1 MPRTIDEGFRDFIAR
16 LTPTATE
23 QAKASSHRSTI
34 EATLKDKF
42 SMKRFFRTGSF
53 GNGTSIT
60 GYSDVDYFAEFPTDQ
75 LKQNSSSTLA
85 AVRQVLEDRFPNTGV
100 FVDCPAVAAPFGTL
114 HAEHTEIVPCD
125 YKRTTRSQPVYEIA
139 DCEGGWMEAS
149 PEAHNDWV
157 AEVDK
162 KHGNKVKPLIRFLK
176 AWKFFQN
183 VPISS
188 FYLELR
194 VTKYADGE
202 STIIYDMDVA
212 QVFRELDNAGL
223 ANMNDPLGI
232 SGSIKA
238 CRTDAK
244 KQDAISKLATAR
256 TRADKAREAQG
267 ADKTSDA
274 FYWWNLL
281 YADKFPAY
289 YR

>member
-1 MPRTIDEGFRDFIAR
+1 MPRTIDEGFRDFVTR

-23 QAKASSHRSTI
+23 QAKAGSHRSTI

-42 SMKRFFRTGSF
+42 SMQRFFRTGSF
-53 GNGTSIT
+53 GNGTSIS
-60 GYSDVDYFAEFPTDQ
+60 GYSDVDYFAQFPTDKLQ
-75 LKQNSSSTLA
+75 QNSSSTLSE
-85 AVRQVLEDRFPNTGV
+85 VRQVLENRFPNTGL

-114 HAEHTEIVPCD
+114 QAEHTEIVPCD
-125 YKRTTRSQPVYEIA
+125 YKDSAFDQPVYEIA

-157 AEVDK
+157 AKVDK
-162 KHGNKVKPLIRFLK
+162 RHGNKVKPLIRFLK

-202 STIIYDMDVA
+202 SSIVYDIDVA
-212 QVFRELDNAGL
+212 RIFRELDDAHL

-238 CRTDAK
+238 CKTNAQ
-244 KQDAISKLATAR
+244 KQDALSKLATAR
-256 TRADKAREAQG
+256 IRADKARDAEQG
-267 ADKTSDA
+267 DKTSDA
-274 FYWWNLL
+274 FSWWRLL
-281 YADKFPAY
+281 YADEFPSY